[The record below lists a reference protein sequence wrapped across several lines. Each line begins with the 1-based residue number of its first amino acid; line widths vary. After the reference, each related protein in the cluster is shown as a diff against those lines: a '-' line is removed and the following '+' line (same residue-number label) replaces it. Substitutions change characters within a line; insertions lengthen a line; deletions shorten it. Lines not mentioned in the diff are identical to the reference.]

1 MTQTI
6 NIQNSQQKSFMS
18 SMIKIIQAT
27 VKEIKMMKALNL
39 KRKSLNEVFAII
51 QVDIC

>member
-6 NIQNSQQKSFMS
+6 NIQKFQQKSFMLL
-18 SMIKIIQAT
+18 MIKIIQAT

-39 KRKSLNEVFAII
+39 KRKSLNEVSVII